1 MRSDR
6 WSIRGASAPA
16 DGMYSISNTDLA
28 KAVRLLS
35 AFSDTKG
42 DTIRENEDRRQ
53 ARLLV
58 RKFQKRMK
66 TAK

>member
-1 MRSDR
+1 MF
-6 WSIRGASAPA
+6 
-16 DGMYSISNTDLA
+16 SISNSDLA

-42 DTIRENEDRRQ
+42 DTLRENEDRRQ

-58 RKFQKRMK
+58 KKFQKRMK